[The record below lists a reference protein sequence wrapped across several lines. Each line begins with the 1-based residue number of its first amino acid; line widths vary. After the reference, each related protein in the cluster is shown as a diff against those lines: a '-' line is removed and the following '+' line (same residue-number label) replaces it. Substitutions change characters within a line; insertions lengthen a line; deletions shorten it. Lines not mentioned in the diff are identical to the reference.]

1 MILELSG
8 VRHMIDVLIKNGLVI
23 DGEGGAPFHAD
34 VAITGGI
41 IATVGD
47 IGAEGAS
54 LVIDAAGKMVCPGF
68 IDMHTHSDFTLL
80 VDGRAMSS
88 LHQGVTTEVVGQCG
102 YSCAPCTCAEDL
114 VGVLGYQPG
123 VEVDWRSA
131 GDYLARLER
140 QGVGVNVASL
150 VGHGQL
156 RRCVIPAGRG
166 KASEAQLEAMCA
178 LLDTCMQ
185 EGFYGLSLGLEYE
198 PGIHADTR
206 ELVALARVVAARGG
220 ILAAH
225 VRNRDV
231 HYDMAFS
238 EVLSVARITGVRLQ
252 ISHISPKFG
261 APDDAVA
268 NSLAMVD
275 RLNAKGG
282 KVAFD
287 LIPDNWG
294 PTLMS
299 SVLPIW
305 AHVGGVEAT
314 LKHLADPEARER
326 MKASP
331 NPIWQLVLQKR
342 WDLIALFYSPGHPDL
357 VGKTMAEIGEILHC
371 DPHDAAF
378 DLLLAAG
385 EEMSRVIWAGWNFEE
400 SMQRELLAHP
410 LCGVISDA
418 QTVAPDGP
426 LAGNTGAP
434 TVYGW
439 VGQFFDRYVKQGGLF
454 SWEEAVRRITSLPAD
469 RMGMTDRGRLH
480 PGLKADITVVDPKAI
495 ACRATLREPNR
506 YPDGI
511 SHVLVNG
518 KLAVCEGTRAGGLY
532 GQVIRCK

>member
-1 MILELSG
+1 
-8 VRHMIDVLIKNGLVI
+8 MIDVLIKNGVVV
-23 DGEGGAPFHAD
+23 DGEGGASFKAD
-34 VAITGGI
+34 VAIKGERICSVGQTGGEE
-41 IATVGD
+41 A
-47 IGAEGAS
+47 A
-54 LVIDAAGKMVCPGF
+54 LVIDAEGHMVCPGF
-68 IDMHTHSDFTLL
+68 IDLHTHSDFTFL
-80 VDGRAMSS
+80 VDGRAQSS

-102 YSCAPCTCAEDL
+102 YSCAPCTNAQDL
-114 VGVLGYQPG
+114 KGILGYQPG

-131 GDYLARLER
+131 GDYLDRLKR
-140 QGVGVNVASL
+140 GGVGVNVAAL
-150 VGHGQL
+150 AGHGSL
-156 RRCVIPAGRG
+156 RRCVIPEGRG
-166 KASEAQLEAMCA
+166 QASDEQLQAMCE
-178 LLDTCMQ
+178 LLDACMQ
-185 EGFYGLSLGLEYE
+185 QGFCGLSLGLEYE

-206 ELVALARVVAARGG
+206 ELVALARVIAARGG
-220 ILAAH
+220 ILSAH

-268 NSLAMVD
+268 NSLAMID
-275 RLNAKGG
+275 RLNSTGG
-282 KVAFD
+282 DVAFD

-294 PTLMS
+294 PTLMA

-305 AHVGGVEAT
+305 AHVGGIDAT
-314 LKHLADPEARER
+314 LKYLSDPTARAK

-342 WDLIALFYSPGHPDL
+342 WDLITLFFSPEHPEL
-357 VGKTMAEIGEILHC
+357 VGKTMAEIGEAMGC

-385 EEMSRVIWAGWNFEE
+385 EEMAQVIWAGWNFDET
-400 SMQRELLAHP
+400 MQQELLAHG

-439 VGQFFDRYVKQGGLF
+439 VGQFFDRYVKQVGLL
-454 SWEEAVRRITSLPAD
+454 SWEEAVRRITSLPAH
-469 RMGMTDRGRLH
+469 RMNMADRGRIH
-480 PGLKADITVVDPKAI
+480 PGLKADITVMSPETI
-495 ACRATLREPNR
+495 ACRATLHEPNR

-511 SHVLVNG
+511 VHVLVNG
-518 KLAVCEGTRAGGLY
+518 KVVIHDGRRLPGNH
-532 GQVIRCK
+532 GQVIRRRES